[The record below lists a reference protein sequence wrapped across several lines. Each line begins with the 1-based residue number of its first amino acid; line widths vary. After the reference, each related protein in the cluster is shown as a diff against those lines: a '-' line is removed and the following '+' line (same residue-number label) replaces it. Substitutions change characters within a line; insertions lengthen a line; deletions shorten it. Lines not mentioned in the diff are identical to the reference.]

1 MIVESSGIIE
11 QACGTFH
18 VSGGL
23 QFSSLEYD
31 RHNELYVFAL
41 EYMSQKDTF
50 FFLFLCVDDV
60 TINDIETSRRAKVS
74 SVIHSNSKRIF
85 NQQNN

>member
-18 VSGGL
+18 VSRL

-74 SVIHSNSKRIF
+74 AA
-85 NQQNN
+85 